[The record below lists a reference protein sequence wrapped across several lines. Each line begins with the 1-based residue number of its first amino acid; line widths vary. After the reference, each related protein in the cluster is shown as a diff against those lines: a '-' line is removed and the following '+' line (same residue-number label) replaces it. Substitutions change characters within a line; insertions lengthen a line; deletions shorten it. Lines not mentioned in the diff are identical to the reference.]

1 LRHYGED
8 DLPFTPFSPGDSL
21 MRPLDS
27 ELECA
32 AYQARFNVIL
42 MSQNVRMII
51 YHAGTGG
58 SLNDPSVGGVFFK
71 WDGAPR
77 KMAISQSVMTS
88 LFGGDTRYIGSAS
101 DRVRS
106 FAFHSRGRTVV
117 AIWDEKRQHLALTP
131 PRGAEVIDLAGARV
145 KNAHVTLDEI
155 PCYIVLNE
163 EMLIEQVRDVLRGC
177 ISKG

>member
-1 LRHYGED
+1 
-8 DLPFTPFSPGDSL
+8 
-21 MRPLDS
+21 
-27 ELECA
+27 
-32 AYQARFNVIL
+32 

-117 AIWDEKRQHLALTP
+117 AIWDEKRQHLALAP
-131 PRGAEVIDLAGARV
+131 PRGAKVIDLAGARV
-145 KNAHVTLDEI
+145 TAARIALGETPYYLVFDGSMPIAQL
-155 PCYIVLNE
+155 
-163 EMLIEQVRDVLRGC
+163 RDGVHAGLSPAR
-177 ISKG
+177 